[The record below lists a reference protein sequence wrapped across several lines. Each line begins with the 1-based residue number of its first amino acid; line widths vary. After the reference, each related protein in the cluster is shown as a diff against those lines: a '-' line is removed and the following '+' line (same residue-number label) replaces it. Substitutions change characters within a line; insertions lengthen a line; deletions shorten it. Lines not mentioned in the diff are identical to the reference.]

1 MKIHGL
7 KGAQGTMLRPAG
19 YVLFLVSLDM
29 HRSILVAAVLILA
42 GCGVEVAGTAAVA
55 GKSPGDTAQQT
66 KEARTQVQNALD
78 AAALADRQ
86 RLEQAEKAVRP

>member
-29 HRSILVAAVLILA
+29 HRSILAAAVLILA
-42 GCGVEVAGTAAVA
+42 GCGV
-55 GKSPGDTAQQT
+55 
-66 KEARTQVQNALD
+66 
-78 AAALADRQ
+78 
-86 RLEQAEKAVRP
+86 